1 MGHLDS
7 LTSASDMIISG
18 DEKTIM
24 KMHGSIK
31 YFYKTSI
38 DFIALLGLSSSS
50 AA

>member
-1 MGHLDS
+1 M
-7 LTSASDMIISG
+7 TISG

-38 DFIALLGLSSSS
+38 DFIVSITRLEF
-50 AA
+50 